1 MSDAPIAHRIHLGL
15 KPIAQGRA
23 RVGRWSTYYPKT
35 SQQYRR
41 QLVAALAD
49 YPPIPGPVAIEVEL
63 AGCRANSD
71 LDNHLKMI
79 LDALQDARVIESDDV
94 RTVRHLS
101 ASVVPGDPGTTINI
115 RSLA

>member
-1 MSDAPIAHRIHLGL
+1 MSDSPIAHCIHVAL

-23 RVGRWSTYYPKT
+23 RVSRWSTYYPKT

-41 QLVAALAD
+41 QLVAALAGFE
-49 YPPIPGPVAIEVEL
+49 PIAGPVAIEIEL

-79 LDALQDARVIESDDV
+79 LDALQDAKVIESDDV
-94 RTVRHLS
+94 RTVQHLS